1 VNCGLPLRALPRKTT
16 SYLIGEVKMA
26 EKVLLIDDEVEFLE
40 ALSERMEIR
49 GMDVTTAE
57 NADNAVNAIK
67 SGDYDA
73 IVLDLQMPDMN
84 GIEMLKVIKKGNP
97 DMQVILLT
105 GQATLEAGIQAMKL
119 GAMDFMEKPADI
131 DALTDK
137 IKKAQAK
144 KMVIVEKKTEKK
156 VNEILKSKGW

>member
-1 VNCGLPLRALPRKTT
+1 
-16 SYLIGEVKMA
+16 
-26 EKVLLIDDEVEFLE
+26 VEFLE

-57 NADNAVNAIK
+57 NANAAVSAIN

-84 GIEMLKVIKKGNP
+84 GIDLLKIIRKTNP

-156 VNEILKSKGW
+156 VNDILKSKGW

>member
-1 VNCGLPLRALPRKTT
+1 
-16 SYLIGEVKMA
+16 MA

-49 GMDVTTAE
+49 GMEVTTAE
-57 NADNAVNAIK
+57 SAGNAVGALGA
-67 SGDYDA
+67 GDYDA

-84 GIEMLKVIKKGNP
+84 GIEMLKLIRKSHP

-144 KMVIVEKKTEKK
+144 KMVIVEKKTEQK

>member
-1 VNCGLPLRALPRKTT
+1 
-16 SYLIGEVKMA
+16 MA

-40 ALSERMEIR
+40 ALSERMRIR
-49 GMDVTTAE
+49 GMDVSTAE
-57 NADNAVNAIK
+57 NATNAVSALS

-84 GIEMLKVIKKGNP
+84 GIDMLKVIKKSHP

-131 DALTDK
+131 EALTDK

-156 VNEILKSKGW
+156 VKDILKSKGW

>member
-1 VNCGLPLRALPRKTT
+1 
-16 SYLIGEVKMA
+16 MA

-49 GMDVTTAE
+49 GMEVTTAE
-57 NADNAVNAIK
+57 SASNAVDALG

-84 GIEMLKVIKKGNP
+84 GIEMLKLIRKSHP
-97 DMQVILLT
+97 DLQVILLT

-156 VNEILKSKGW
+156 VNDILKSKGW

>member
-1 VNCGLPLRALPRKTT
+1 
-16 SYLIGEVKMA
+16 MA

-49 GMDVTTAE
+49 GMEVTTAE
-57 NADNAVNAIK
+57 NAAAAVSAIN
-67 SGDYDA
+67 SGDFDA

-84 GIEMLKVIKKGNP
+84 GIDMLKVIRKTNP

-156 VNEILKSKGW
+156 VNDILKSKGW

>member
-1 VNCGLPLRALPRKTT
+1 
-16 SYLIGEVKMA
+16 MA

-49 GMDVTTAE
+49 GMDVSTAE
-57 NADNAVNAIK
+57 NANAAVAAIN

-84 GIEMLKVIKKGNP
+84 GIDLLKVIRKTNP

-156 VNEILKSKGW
+156 VNDILKSKGW

>member
-1 VNCGLPLRALPRKTT
+1 
-16 SYLIGEVKMA
+16 MA

-49 GMDVTTAE
+49 GMNVTTAE
-57 NADNAVNAIK
+57 NANAAVSAIN
-67 SGDYDA
+67 SGDFDA

-84 GIEMLKVIKKGNP
+84 GIDMLKVIRKTNP

-131 DALTDK
+131 DSLTEK

-144 KMVIVEKKTEKK
+144 KMVIVEKKTEDK
-156 VNEILKSKGW
+156 VKSILSSKGW

>member
-1 VNCGLPLRALPRKTT
+1 
-16 SYLIGEVKMA
+16 MA

-57 NADNAVNAIK
+57 NASAAVSAIN
-67 SGDYDA
+67 SGDFDA

-84 GIEMLKVIKKGNP
+84 GIDMLKIIRKTNP

-156 VNEILKSKGW
+156 VNDILKSKGW

>member
-1 VNCGLPLRALPRKTT
+1 
-16 SYLIGEVKMA
+16 MA

-49 GMDVTTAE
+49 GMDVTTAD

>member
-1 VNCGLPLRALPRKTT
+1 
-16 SYLIGEVKMA
+16 MA

-49 GMDVTTAE
+49 GMEVTTAE
-57 NADNAVNAIK
+57 NADSAVSAIN
-67 SGDYDA
+67 SGDFDA

-84 GIEMLKVIKKGNP
+84 GIDMLKVIRKTNP

-119 GAMDFMEKPADI
+119 GAMDFMEKPA
-131 DALTDK
+131 
-137 IKKAQAK
+137 
-144 KMVIVEKKTEKK
+144 
-156 VNEILKSKGW
+156 

>member
-1 VNCGLPLRALPRKTT
+1 
-16 SYLIGEVKMA
+16 MA

-57 NADNAVNAIK
+57 NANAAVSAIN
-67 SGDYDA
+67 SGDFDA

-84 GIEMLKVIKKGNP
+84 GIDLLKIIRKTNP

-156 VNEILKSKGW
+156 VNDILKSKGW

>member
-1 VNCGLPLRALPRKTT
+1 
-16 SYLIGEVKMA
+16 MA
-26 EKVLLIDDEVEFLE
+26 EKVLLIDDEMEFLE

-57 NADNAVNAIK
+57 NASTAISAIN
-67 SGDYDA
+67 SGDFDA

-84 GIEMLKVIKKGNP
+84 GIDMLKVIKKNNP

>member
-1 VNCGLPLRALPRKTT
+1 
-16 SYLIGEVKMA
+16 MA

-57 NADNAVNAIK
+57 NANAAVSAIN
-67 SGDYDA
+67 SGDFDA

-84 GIEMLKVIKKGNP
+84 GIDLLKIIRKTNP

-156 VNEILKSKGW
+156 VNDILQSKGW

>member
-1 VNCGLPLRALPRKTT
+1 MTT
-16 SYLIGEVKMA
+16 
-26 EKVLLIDDEVEFLE
+26 EKVLLIDDEEEFLE
-40 ALSERMEIR
+40 TLSERMEIR
-49 GMDVTTAE
+49 GMDVSTAA
-57 NADNAVNAIK
+57 NASNAVSALD

-84 GIEMLKVIKKGNP
+84 GIEMLKIIKKTHP

-105 GQATLEAGIQAMKL
+105 GQATLEAGIEAMKL

-131 DALTDK
+131 DSLTEK

-144 KMVIVEKKTEKK
+144 KMVIVEKKAEGK
-156 VNEILKSKGW
+156 VKEILSTKGW

>member
-1 VNCGLPLRALPRKTT
+1 
-16 SYLIGEVKMA
+16 MA

-49 GMDVTTAE
+49 GMDVSTAE
-57 NADNAVNAIK
+57 NAKAAVSAIN

-84 GIEMLKVIKKGNP
+84 GIDMLKVIRKTNP

-156 VNEILKSKGW
+156 VNDILKSKGW

>member
-1 VNCGLPLRALPRKTT
+1 
-16 SYLIGEVKMA
+16 MA

-49 GMDVTTAE
+49 GMDVSTAE
-57 NADNAVNAIK
+57 NANAAVSAIN
-67 SGDYDA
+67 SGDFDA

-84 GIEMLKVIKKGNP
+84 GIDLLKVIRKTNP

-156 VNEILKSKGW
+156 VNDILKSKGW

>member
-1 VNCGLPLRALPRKTT
+1 MT
-16 SYLIGEVKMA
+16 
-26 EKVLLIDDEVEFLE
+26 EKVLLIDDEEEFLST
-40 ALSERMEIR
+40 LSERMELR
-49 GMDVTTAE
+49 GMNVNTASS
-57 NADNAVNAIK
+57 ARNAVEALD

-84 GIEMLKVIKKGNP
+84 GIEMLKVIRKNHP

-105 GQATLEAGIQAMKL
+105 GQATLEAGIEAMKL

-131 DALTDK
+131 NALTEK

-144 KMVIVEKKTEKK
+144 KMVIVEKKTEDK
-156 VNEILKSKGW
+156 VRDILKSKGW